1 MNAISTIL
9 VESELKPGLN
19 KRAATAGRVEDFM
32 RSAEVRGRIARRMMR
47 VELLKAT
54 PPHSLETSGS

>member
-19 KRAATAGRVEDFM
+19 KRAATAGRVEDLLG
-32 RSAEVRGRIARRMMR
+32 RLKSADE
-47 VELLKAT
+47 
-54 PPHSLETSGS
+54 